1 MIRLG
6 LLLILLA
13 SAAPAETVVAARNIP
28 ARSLIGPGDLLLT
41 GAETSGA
48 LTDPAAA
55 IGMEARITLYAGRP
69 VRPGDIGPPAI
80 VERNQIVTLVFRRGG
95 LQITAEGRALDRA
108 GPGDVIRVMNLA
120 SRSNV
125 MARISEDGGAHVQ

>member
-1 MIRLG
+1 RRAGHLAAALSRGIDRRSGPRGDQSDRGAARLRAEFQGHHLGRPDARRDGVAAMIRLG

-55 IGMEARITLYAGRP
+55 
-69 VRPGDIGPPAI
+69 
-80 VERNQIVTLVFRRGG
+80 
-95 LQITAEGRALDRA
+95 
-108 GPGDVIRVMNLA
+108 
-120 SRSNV
+120 
-125 MARISEDGGAHVQ
+125 